1 MPSQASARP
10 PTAPMAASR
19 NASVSI
25 WRARCHQLAPI
36 AARTASSRSRREPRT
51 SRRLATFAQAMS
63 NRKITAPKSTGIEAI
78 APLEVFVTEDGH
90 DGKRG
95 RRWDSRLGYAR
106 RWGWLWYSVCI
117 REITAEHDLG
127 SHYTKEVRGDHC
139 GADLLWSS
147 IFFEQDVA
155 ESEDPR
161 EVLESVFRPIAQ
173 IDEVLV
179 GEGEV
184 AHVTVAHVA
193 GGDDQA
199 AGVLIG
205 KRPQQHGIGDTE
217 DRGARANAQGNGQ
230 NGSECKDRAF
240 PQCSACEC
248 QISKRHRSTSSASAR
263 LARNTPH
270 VGHSQ
275 ALSAPPQLQG

>member
-1 MPSQASARP
+1 MNG
-10 PTAPMAASR
+10 
-19 NASVSI
+19 NAVSI
-25 WRARCHQLAPI
+25 GVVVTQAVRDPHFRHRFYVCRGREVQLKAGRQH
-36 AARTASSRSRREPRT
+36 AYNLGAKRSGGNHH
-51 SRRLATFAQAMS
+51 L
-63 NRKITAPKSTGIEAI
+63 PKGTGIEAI

-95 RRWDSRLGYAR
+95 RRWDSRLRYTR

-117 REITAEHDLG
+117 REITAEQDLG
-127 SHYTKEVRGDHC
+127 PHYTKEVRGDHC

-230 NGSECKDRAF
+230 NGGECKDRAF

-248 QISKRHRSTSSASAR
+248 QISKRHRSPHPSAL
-263 LARNTPH
+263 LARNTPG
-270 VGHSQ
+270 VCRSQ